1 MLVHRRPLLPVCGQ
15 GGGTGVSAQ
24 PVPVDDGTRALDLAV
39 AALDDLI
46 RNRFPKDLPEA
57 LQVHPDFVQL
67 YANIKELR
75 EVVAAITAGDLSRR
89 VTQKGFCAGSLRS
102 LQSKLRH
109 LTWQT
114 QMIAAG
120 DFSQRVDFLGEFSTA
135 FNSMTAALA
144 KAKADL
150 EDSERRYRL
159 LAENVRDMIITLG
172 FDGQVMWVSPSIGGL
187 LGYTQEEWV
196 GHTIDEI
203 FAYPSAQTY
212 KETLKRYMT
221 PDNTANLPPTL
232 EAQLVR
238 KDGST
243 VWTETSLSP
252 LTDGEG
258 NRTGLVGVVRDISDR
273 KRIQDDLYRLAT
285 TDALTGAI
293 NRRHF
298 WQLSNQEVQ
307 RSIRYGHPLSL
318 IIMDVDHF
326 KSFNDTYG
334 HAAGD
339 LVLRTLAQ
347 VGQKCIRATDVF
359 ARIGGEEFT
368 VLLPSVCLDGA
379 ISVAERLRR
388 TFEELRIRLDSGET
402 ISFTVSAGVAERTPA
417 DRTFEDLFRAADTA
431 LYEAKNGGRNRI
443 CFRRAEDR

>member
-1 MLVHRRPLLPVCGQ
+1 MLVHRWPLLPVCGQ
-15 GGGTGVSAQ
+15 GGATAVSVQ
-24 PVPVDDGTRALDLAV
+24 PVPADGKPMVLELAV
-39 AALDDLI
+39 AALDDLLKS
-46 RNRFPKDLPEA
+46 RFPKNLPES
-57 LQVHPDFVQL
+57 LQDQPEFLQL

-75 EVVAAITAGDLSRR
+75 DIVAAIAAGDLSRS
-89 VTQKGFCAGSLRS
+89 VGQKGFCAGSLRS

-120 DFSQRVDFLGEFSTA
+120 DFSQRVDFLGEFSAA
-135 FNSMTAALA
+135 FNSMTEALA

-159 LAENVRDMIITLG
+159 LAENVRDMIVTLG
-172 FDGQVMWVSPSIGGL
+172 FDGRIMWVSPSIRSV
-187 LGYTQEEWV
+187 LGYSQEDWIGRSV
-196 GHTIDEI
+196 HEI
-203 FAYPSAQTY
+203 FTAESYRRL
-212 KETLKRYMT
+212 LKRYLRCE
-221 PDNTANLPPTL
+221 NAANLPPTL
-232 EAQLVR
+232 EAELTR

-298 WQLSNQEVQ
+298 WEVSSKEIL
-307 RSIRYGHPLSL
+307 RSIRYGQPVSL

-326 KSFNDTYG
+326 KTFNDTYG
-334 HAAGD
+334 HAVGD
-339 LVLRTLAQ
+339 VVLRTLAQ
-347 VGQKCIRATDVF
+347 VGQRCIRATDLF
-359 ARIGGEEFT
+359 GRIGGEEFT
-368 VLLPSVCLDGA
+368 VLLPSICLDGA
-379 ISVAERLRR
+379 VTVAERLRR
-388 TFEELRIRLDSGET
+388 TFAELRIPLDSGET
-402 ISFTVSAGVAERTPA
+402 ISFTVSAGVAQRTPA
-417 DRTFEDLFRAADTA
+417 DRTFEDLFRAADAA
-431 LYEAKNGGRNRI
+431 LYEAKNGGRNRV
-443 CFRRAEDR
+443 CFHPVEEFET

>member
-1 MLVHRRPLLPVCGQ
+1 M
-15 GGGTGVSAQ
+15 SAQ
-24 PVPVDDGTRALDLAV
+24 PVPDDDGIRALDLAV
-39 AALDDLI
+39 SALDDLL
-46 RNRFPKDLPEA
+46 RSRFPKNLPEA
-57 LQVHPDFVQL
+57 LQTHPGFVQL
-67 YANIKELR
+67 YSNIKELR
-75 EVVAAITAGDLSRR
+75 ETVAAITAGDLSRS
-89 VTQKGFCAGSLRS
+89 VSQKGFCAGSLRS

-114 QMIAAG
+114 KMIAAG
-120 DFSQRVDFLGEFSTA
+120 DFTQRVDFLGEFSAA
-135 FNSMTAALA
+135 FNSMTEALA

-172 FDGQVMWVSPSIGGL
+172 FDGRVMWVSPSIRGL
-187 LGYTQEEWV
+187 LGYAQEDWIGGSIE
-196 GHTIDEI
+196 EI
-203 FAYPSAQTY
+203 FGYPSAQTY
-212 KETLKRYMT
+212 KETLKRYLT
-221 PDNTANLPPTL
+221 PDTTASMPPTL
-232 EAQLVR
+232 EAELAR

-258 NRTGLVGVVRDISDR
+258 HRTGLVGVVRDISDR

-298 WQLSNQEVQ
+298 WHLSTQEVF

-326 KSFNDTYG
+326 KKFNDTYG

-339 LVLRTLAQ
+339 QVLRTLAQ
-347 VGQKCIRATDVF
+347 VGQRCIRATDIF

-368 VLLPSVCLDGA
+368 VLLPSICLDGA
-379 ISVAERLRR
+379 VTVAERLRK
-388 TFEELRIRLDSGET
+388 TFESLRITLDSGET
-402 ISFTVSAGVAERTPA
+402 ISFTVSAGVAQRGPG
-417 DRTFEDLFRAADTA
+417 DRTFDDLFRAADAA
-431 LYEAKNGGRNRI
+431 LYEAKNGGRNRV
-443 CFRRAEDR
+443 CSHPVDDTGT